1 MCSMI
6 GRPATGTSGLGMLL
20 VSGRRR
26 EPSPPAI
33 TTAFTSPTQYDLNS
47 VVEELNQFAYDL
59 LWTWQPRIE
68 ALFRALDPQLWKST
82 RENPV
87 LLLAQLGE
95 EGVRRVSESEEV
107 KRAFDDARTAY
118 HEYYERKPR
127 FMDAQAPLGIAYFS
141 LEFGLSECLPIY
153 SGGLGV
159 LAGDHLKATSD
170 LGLPLVAVGLLYKQG
185 FGRQDIDAAGRQFEV
200 YAENRGSDLPVN
212 KVEGVEVEAPIGQ
225 RNVRIAVWRAQVGRV
240 PLFLLDTDLESN
252 PNDLRNITDRLYVP
266 EPDRRLRQ
274 EIVLGIGGVRA
285 LRALGLGA
293 NVFHLNEGHSFLCG
307 IERIRELR
315 ASRQMTLEEARLVA
329 RAGIVFTTHTPIAA
343 GSDYFEPGLVWDLLN
358 PYLTEVGISFDR
370 FMDLGRQRPGDPR
383 DRLVTTY
390 AALRLADQAVGVSRL
405 HGAVSRR
412 LWKDA
417 WKGLPESQVPIGSV
431 TNGAHMPTWVAPE
444 IADLL
449 RRYVGPDW
457 WDLDGEDGRWQAVF
471 EIPAAE
477 LWSVHVELKRNL
489 LKVARTRSVDSEQ
502 MDEHALTFGFARR
515 FAPYKRANLLLE
527 DRARLNKLLRNSK
540 RPVQLIFAGKSHPAD
555 QPGKDIVAK
564 VVALAREE
572 PCVTFLK
579 DYDLA
584 IARHLVHGADVWL
597 NNPKR
602 FLEASGTSGMKAGA
616 NGVLNV
622 SVLDGWW
629 DEAYRPELGW
639 AIPSGATLDRPN
651 VDDQAEAEGLFRLLE
666 REVVPA
672 FYERDENGIPQR
684 WVAMMR
690 ASIRHVVTDFSARRM
705 VTDYFDIAYAPA
717 ARRVEQLRLLP
728 DWGG

>member
-1 MCSMI
+1 
-6 GRPATGTSGLGMLL
+6 ML
-20 VSGRRR
+20 
-26 EPSPPAI
+26 
-33 TTAFTSPTQYDLNS
+33 
-47 VVEELNQFAYDL
+47 EELNHFAHDL
-59 LWTWQPRIE
+59 LWTWEPRIE
-68 ALFRALDPQLWKST
+68 GLFRALSPELWAST
-82 RENPV
+82 RQNPV

-95 EGVRRVSESEEV
+95 QGVAKALE
-107 KRAFDDARTAY
+107 RAEFRSALDAARAAY
-118 HEYYERKPR
+118 REYYDRRPP
-127 FMDAQAPLGIAYFS
+127 FMDAQAPLVVGYFS
-141 LEFGLSECLPIY
+141 LEFGLAECLPIY

-170 LGLPLVAVGLLYKQG
+170 LGLPLVAVGLFYKQG
-185 FGRQDIDAAGRQFEV
+185 FGRQEIDAEGRQVEV
-200 YAENRGSDLPVN
+200 YFENRGEDLPVRR
-212 KVEGVEVEAPIGQ
+212 VEGVEVDAPIGE
-225 RNVRIAVWRAQVGRV
+225 RKVKIGVWRAQVGRV

-252 PNDLRNITDRLYVP
+252 PPDLRSITDRLYVA

-285 LRALGLGA
+285 LRALGMVAG
-293 NVFHLNEGHSFLCG
+293 VFHLNEGHSFLCA

-383 DRLVTTY
+383 ERLCTTY

-417 WKGLPESQVPIGSV
+417 WRGLPESQVPIGSV
-431 TNGAHMPTWVAPE
+431 TNGVHMPTWVAPE
-444 IADLL
+444 IAALL
-449 RRYVGPDW
+449 RRFVGPDW
-457 WDLDGEDGRWQAVF
+457 WDLDGKDGRWQAVF
-471 EIPAAE
+471 EIPAAD
-477 LWSVHVELKRNL
+477 LWAIHLELKRRL
-489 LKVARTRSVDSEQ
+489 LEVAKTRSVDGDQ
-502 MDEHALTFGFARR
+502 LDVHALTIGFARR

-527 DRARLNKLLRNSK
+527 DRARLNRLLRNAK
-540 RPVQLIFAGKSHPAD
+540 RPVQLMFAGKAHPAD
-555 QPGKDIVAK
+555 QPGKDIIAR

-579 DYDLA
+579 DYDLE
-584 IARHLVHGADVWL
+584 IARNLVHGADVWL
-597 NNPKR
+597 NNPRR

-622 SVLDGWW
+622 SILDGWW

-639 AIPSGATLDRPN
+639 AIPSGATLDRQD
-651 VDDQAEAEGLFRLLE
+651 VDDQAEAEGIFRLLE
-666 REVVPA
+666 RDVVPT
-672 FYERDENGIPQR
+672 FFERDESGIPQR
-684 WVAMMR
+684 WVEMMR

-705 VTDYFDIAYAPA
+705 VIDYFETAYAPG

>member
-1 MCSMI
+1 L
-6 GRPATGTSGLGMLL
+6 T
-20 VSGRRR
+20 
-26 EPSPPAI
+26 
-33 TTAFTSPTQYDLNS
+33 DD
-47 VVEELNQFAYDL
+47 LNQFAHDL
-59 LWTWQPRIE
+59 LWTWEPRIE
-68 ALFRALDPQLWKST
+68 GLFQAIDPERWEST
-82 RENPV
+82 RQNPV
-87 LLLAQLGE
+87 LMLAQLGE
-95 EGVRRVSESEEV
+95 RGMADAMARDEVQKALEEA
-107 KRAFDDARTAY
+107 RAAY
-118 HEYYERKPR
+118 REYYDRRPP
-127 FMDAQAPLGIAYFS
+127 FMDARAPLVVAYFS
-141 LEFGLSECLPIY
+141 LEFGLAECLPIY

-170 LGLPLVAVGLLYKQG
+170 LGLPLVAVGLFYKQG
-185 FGRQDIDAAGRQFEV
+185 FGRQEIDAEGRQVEV
-200 YAENRGSDLPVN
+200 YFENRGEELPVRR
-212 KVEGVEVEAPIGQ
+212 VEGVEVDAPIGE
-225 RNVRIAVWRAQVGRV
+225 RKVKIGVWRAQVGRV

-252 PNDLRNITDRLYVP
+252 PPDLRNITDRLYVP

-285 LRALGLGA
+285 LRALGMVAG
-293 NVFHLNEGHSFLCG
+293 VFHLNEGHSFLCA

-315 ASRQMTLEEARLVA
+315 SSRQMTLEEARLVA

-343 GSDYFEPGLVWDLLN
+343 GSDYFEPGLVWDLLH
-358 PYLTEVGISFDR
+358 PYLTEVGMSFDR

-417 WKGLPESQVPIGSV
+417 WRGLPESQVPIGSV
-431 TNGAHMPTWVAPE
+431 TNGVHMPTWVAPE

-457 WDLDGEDGRWQAVF
+457 WDLDGKDGRWQAVF

-477 LWSVHVELKRNL
+477 LWAVHLELKRNL
-489 LKVARTRSVDSEQ
+489 LAVALARKADSDQ
-502 MDEHALTFGFARR
+502 FDEHALTIGFARR
-515 FAPYKRANLLLE
+515 FAPYKRANLMLE
-527 DRARLNKLLRNSK
+527 DRPRLNRLLRNAK

-555 QPGKDIVAK
+555 QRGKDIVAS
-564 VVALAREE
+564 VVKMSREE

-597 NNPKR
+597 NNPQR

-622 SVLDGWW
+622 SILDGWW

-639 AIPSGATLDRPN
+639 AIPSGATLDRPT
-651 VDDQAEAEGLFRLLE
+651 VDDQAEAEGLYRLLE
-666 REVVPA
+666 REVVPL
-672 FYERDENGIPQR
+672 FFKRDDNGIPQR
-684 WVAMMR
+684 WVEMMR
-690 ASIRHVVTDFSARRM
+690 ASIRYVVTDFSARRM
-705 VTDYFDIAYAPA
+705 VTDYFEDTYAPG